1 MKLPPYETFPQMF
14 SDQIVLR
21 EVQSSDIKDIV
32 EISFYDAQPA
42 FTVEKATEIQIR
54 ISQDYQKGSSIHWGI
69 ADGKTNV
76 IMGTL
81 GFYRGFDKGIGELGC
96 VLKPEFQGK
105 GFMTT
110 AMKLVIEF
118 GFYKMELIKIIAITT
133 KQNTNAVKLLRRLDF
148 IEASNL
154 QEDKIEYQFVNKILA
169 NQ

>member
-42 FTVEKATEIQIR
+42 FTVEKATEIQNSID
-54 ISQDYQKGSSIHWGI
+54 QDYQKGSSIHWGI
-69 ADGKTNV
+69 ADRQTNV

-81 GFYRGFDKGIGELGC
+81 GFYRGFDKGVGELGC
-96 VLKPEFQGK
+96 VLKPEFHGK

-118 GFYKMELIKIIAITT
+118 AFYKMELIKIIAVTT
-133 KQNTNAVKLLRRLDF
+133 KLNTNAVKLLRRLDF